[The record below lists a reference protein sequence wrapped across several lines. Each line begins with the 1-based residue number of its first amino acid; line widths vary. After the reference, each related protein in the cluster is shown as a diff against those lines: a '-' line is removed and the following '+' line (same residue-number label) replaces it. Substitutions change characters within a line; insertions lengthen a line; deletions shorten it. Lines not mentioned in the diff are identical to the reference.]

1 MRAAH
6 QGSRQ
11 SCAAI
16 AALGVLAGCAASDL
30 EPSIWPPPDFRCEL
44 EEVTLRDGSL
54 QVTRRVRFESSG
66 IVVYGTAA
74 RSLVEPASKVAL
86 PVFDRLAVY
95 RLEPSCVRSLARRL
109 QERGVTTIDTT
120 QGERGAA
127 GDTGLVLRW
136 RAFGSERLLTVR
148 GRVHGQMAQ
157 ILRILSSMLPEG
169 ERFAYAD
176 TEGRAIVSV
185 LRGVPAPVVD
195 VDGALQAHE
204 TLLQQH
210 GDDPAWMLDA
220 YVLACRAG
228 RRENAEALLQRWWR
242 REELR
247 AMAGAPPDAFPDAA
261 TGGLTVEILQRL
273 LPPAGSD

>member
-6 QGSRQ
+6 QRSWQ

-16 AALGVLAGCAASDL
+16 AAVGVLAGCAAGAL

-44 EEVTLRDGSL
+44 EEVTLRDGAL

-66 IVVYGTAA
+66 VVVYGTAA

-95 RLEPSCVRSLARRL
+95 QLVPACVRSLARRL
-109 QERGVTTIDTT
+109 QERGVTAIDTT

-157 ILRILSSMLPEG
+157 ILRIVSSMLPDG
-169 ERFAYAD
+169 ERFAFVDAD
-176 TEGRAIVSV
+176 DRPVVSV
-185 LRGVPAPVVD
+185 LRGVPAPAVD
-195 VDGALQAHE
+195 IDGALQAHQA
-204 TLLQQH
+204 LLQQY
-210 GDDPAWMLDA
+210 GADPAWMLDA
-220 YVLACRAG
+220 YVLACRGG
-228 RRENAEALLQRWWR
+228 RREAAEALLQRWWR

-247 AMAGAPPDAFPDAA
+247 AMAGSPPDSFPDAA
-261 TGGLTVEILQRL
+261 TSGLTVEILHRL